1 MSLAHAA
8 ADSRHARWQTPPV
21 IEISDPADPR
31 LDGYRSLRG
40 KESREVLWAE
50 GITVVERLLDSA
62 LPITSILVATNK
74 VERLSY
80 LLERTDSPVLVAPP
94 DVIAE
99 VLGFVLQR
107 GIIAAAPRPPLA
119 QLDDVI
125 RDATRLVVLEGIND
139 HENLGAIARSTRGL
153 GADGLILDPTCADP
167 YYRRSVRVSMGE
179 MLHLPIARVDLTES
193 LERLAEAGWEIWA
206 LTPRRDAPSITSLP
220 VPPRVAL
227 VMGAEGPGLSD
238 RVLSRHTNVR
248 IPMRADV
255 DSLNVGHA
263 LAAALAIVQSSTP

>member
-1 MSLAHAA
+1 M
-8 ADSRHARWQTPPV
+8 
-21 IEISDPADPR
+21 
-31 LDGYRSLRG
+31 
-40 KESREVLWAE
+40 LWAE

-80 LLERTDSPVLVAPP
+80 LLGRTDAPVLVAPP

-107 GIIAAAPRPPLA
+107 GIIAMAPRPPLA
-119 QLDDVI
+119 DLDQI
-125 RDATRLVVLEGIND
+125 TTSATRLVVLEGVND

-153 GADGLILDPTCADP
+153 GADGLVLDPTCADP

-179 MLHLPIARVDLTES
+179 MLHLPIARVELSEA
-193 LERLAEAGWEIWA
+193 LERLAAAGWAIWA
-206 LTPRRDAPSITSLP
+206 LTPRRDAAAITTLP
-220 VPPRVAL
+220 APERVAL
-227 VMGAEGPGLSD
+227 VVGAEGPGLSE
-238 RVLSRHTNVR
+238 RVLAAHTNVR

-263 LAAALAIVQSSTP
+263 LAAALAVVQSSAS

>member
-1 MSLAHAA
+1 M
-8 ADSRHARWQTPPV
+8 
-21 IEISDPADPR
+21 IEISDPTDPR

-40 KESREVLWAE
+40 KESRAVLWAE

-62 LPITSILVATNK
+62 LPIISILVATNK
-74 VERLSY
+74 VDRLSY
-80 LLERTDSPVLVAPP
+80 LLERTDAPVLVAPP

-107 GIIAAAPRPPLA
+107 GIIALAPRPPLA
-119 QLDDVI
+119 ELDEI
-125 RDATRLVVLEGIND
+125 TAGATRLVVLEGVND

-153 GADGLILDPTCADP
+153 GADALVLNPTCADP

-179 MLHLPIARVDLTES
+179 MLHLPIARVELSDA
-193 LERLAEAGWEIWA
+193 LERLAASGWTIWA
-206 LTPRRDAPSITSLP
+206 LTPRRDAVSITSLS
-220 VPPRVAL
+220 VPERLAL
-227 VMGAEGPGLSD
+227 VVGAEGPGLSE
-238 RVLSRHTNVR
+238 RVLAANTNVR

-263 LAAALAIVQSSTP
+263 LAAALAIVQSSAS